1 MASDCAGPL
10 VGARG
15 PVALPDNVRAL
26 RGMKPLRDEATG
38 KKVRRL
44 ILAPKA
50 PAAPAGLSKVAA
62 AEWRR
67 VVPELERAGV
77 LATIDRGVLVGY
89 CTAYAHMME
98 AEVALKTSGVVHL
111 NREKVL
117 VKSPAWQVYREA
129 LRTMILAARE
139 CYLTPTS
146 RLRIPVPAGL
156 VRDDDVDDD
165 DLFD

>member
-1 MASDCAGPL
+1 LTD
-10 VGARG
+10 RG
-15 PVALPDNVRAL
+15 
-26 RGMKPLRDEATG
+26 TG

-44 ILAPKA
+44 VLAPKA

-77 LATIDRGVLVGY
+77 LATIDRGVLTGY
-89 CTAYAHMME
+89 CTAWAHMME
-98 AEVALKTSGVVHL
+98 AEAALKTAGVVHL

-139 CYLTPTS
+139 CYLTPTA

-156 VRDDDVDDD
+156 TDADDD
-165 DLFD
+165 DDADALFD